1 MFRYIPIHQASNH
14 PIIQAFKTS
23 TPVSI
28 QHQASQ
34 SCRFDRLNLKMPEVT
49 RQTSTK
55 DGSDEP
61 SDHPNGFVTIRE
73 IDGQR
78 VNMRIYNDGRISGTL
93 PDGSRPVSRSGT
105 STTRRGHSA
114 AFSGGRMGA
123 LRRMSMG
130 TGSRM
135 NSSRHH
141 PYGGRPTP
149 RSVPDNLDAKNMP
162 LIDWSQTSTAN
173 PSTSSQV
180 EGHNS
185 GAGGADGPTSA
196 PTMTIPHE
204 QESDEARG
212 RRLQSQPEP
221 RSPSSSPGRRELSRR
236 VPNEVDK
243 IHYKE
248 RKFNEQQE
256 QGRRH

>member
-1 MFRYIPIHQASNH
+1 LGTFQFIKH
-14 PIIQAFKTS
+14 PIIQAFKHPPQYPSNIKYPKLADS
-23 TPVSI
+23 TG
-28 QHQASQ
+28 
-34 SCRFDRLNLKMPEVT
+34 FNLKMPEVT

-61 SDHPNGFVTIRE
+61 SDHPNGFITIRE

-78 VNMRIYNDGRISGTL
+78 VNMRIYNDGRLSGAL

-105 STTRRGHSA
+105 PTTPGGHSA
-114 AFSGGRMGA
+114 AFNGGRTGA
-123 LRRMSMG
+123 RRGISMR

-135 NSSRHH
+135 NSARHH

-149 RSVPDNLDAKNMP
+149 RSVPDNFDPKNMP
-162 LIDWSQTSTAN
+162 PSARLQTSIAN

-180 EGHNS
+180 EGRKS
-185 GAGGADGPTSA
+185 GAGGPTSP
-196 PTMTIPHE
+196 PTMTSPHE
-204 QESDEARG
+204 QESDDAKG
-212 RRLQSQPEP
+212 RSLQSQPEP
-221 RSPSSSPGRRELSRR
+221 RSPSSSPGRKELSRR

-256 QGRRH
+256 KDRRH

>member
-1 MFRYIPIHQASNH
+1 
-14 PIIQAFKTS
+14 
-23 TPVSI
+23 
-28 QHQASQ
+28 
-34 SCRFDRLNLKMPEVT
+34 MPEVT

-114 AFSGGRMGA
+114 SFSGGRMGA
-123 LRRMSMG
+123 HREMSMR

-149 RSVPDNLDAKNMP
+149 RSVPDNFDPKNMP
-162 LIDWSQTSTAN
+162 PSARSQTSTAN
-173 PSTSSQV
+173 PPTSSQV

-185 GAGGADGPTSA
+185 GTSGAGGPTLA

-204 QESDEARG
+204 QESDDARG

-221 RSPSSSPGRRELSRR
+221 RSPSSPGRKELSRR

-256 QGRRH
+256 KDRRH